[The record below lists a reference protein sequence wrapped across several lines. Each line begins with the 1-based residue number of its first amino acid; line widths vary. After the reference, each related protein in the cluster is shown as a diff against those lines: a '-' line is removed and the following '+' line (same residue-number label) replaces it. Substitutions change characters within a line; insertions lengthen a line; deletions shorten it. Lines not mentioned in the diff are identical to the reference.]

1 MDIKTL
7 FHNLREEVS
16 CSVCTN
22 IYTDPKQLPCL
33 HSFCLHCLNQ
43 WHRTSHGRDTIRCP
57 KCQAL
62 SRVPDSGDLKDL
74 PTSFYLNGLIDV
86 LAIRECKTSQV
97 KCGNCDKS
105 SSESSYCFHCCAFYC
120 QECVIGHN
128 IMKNYKDHRVLA
140 LKEFQD
146 KDYEDLMKRPA
157 LCPKEDHNKE
167 ELKYFCKTCEMPV
180 CQICVTLDHGGH
192 NMKLIKEE
200 AKIQKSEMRSF
211 LEKQRCN
218 LQAKMKTV
226 NQLDEEFAKL
236 MQQGEDVK
244 RDVQRFVDNLVAV
257 IEAKKQNILSSLEKE
272 TRRSLD
278 LVTERKTE
286 IQRQI
291 TAIESALENTDKLLT
306 RSSNAE
312 IIQLKKSL
320 DAIFEGVTQT
330 EPIDRDTKSLPAGFV
345 FKENPKLL
353 ETVKTDNIGT
363 LQILHLTMASH
374 SICEGE
380 GIEEGMVNREVQF
393 TLTSRN
399 GRGKQ
404 CYSQRDHVTVEIR
417 DERGRECAT
426 EVGINDGGDG
436 LYQIKYTP
444 KDEGRCKVSVKVNG
458 EHIKRSPFTVVI
470 KPFQFKPVLSFGEKG
485 SALEMF
491 NGPFGLAVNARD
503 EIAVTESYSNR
514 IQIFNSDG
522 DFLRFFNSEALGFRS
537 PRGIAFHN
545 NGNIFVGSH
554 FSRIVIFDGR
564 GEYVGSF
571 GGLGSLD
578 NQLRNPWGLSVD
590 SDGNVIVADK
600 GNSLIKIFSPDG
612 KFLMKIGG
620 QGTLKSPVHCIQYD
634 KYLIVSDNGEHC
646 IKVFDRNGNFQYMF
660 GKEGSGDGEFNA
672 PSCMAVNKSG
682 HLMVCD
688 ECNHRVQIFEL
699 NGKFIGKFGTNGSNL
714 GEFKN
719 PVSLVILGNDRIAVS
734 DFNNHRIQLF
744 E

>member
-16 CSVCTN
+16 CPVCTN

-120 QECVIGHN
+120 LECVIGHN
-128 IMKNYKDHRVLA
+128 IMKSYKDHRILA

-146 KDYEDLMKRPA
+146 KDYEDVMKRPDF
-157 LCPKEDHNKE
+157 CPTEDHNKE

-200 AKIQKSEMRSF
+200 AEIQKSEMRS
-211 LEKQRCN
+211 LVEKQRCN

-312 IIQLKKSL
+312 IVQLKKSL
-320 DAIFEGVTQT
+320 DTIFEGVAQT

-345 FKENPKLL
+345 FKENPELL

-374 SICEGE
+374 SICEGK

-393 TLTSRN
+393 TLTSRK

-404 CYSQRDHVTVEIR
+404 RYSERDHVTVEIR

-426 EVGINDGGDG
+426 KVGINDCGDG

-522 DFLRFFNSEALGFRS
+522 DFLRFFHSEALGFRS

-545 NGNIFVGSH
+545 NGNIFVGTYS
-554 FSRIVIFDGR
+554 SRIGIFDGR
-564 GEYVGSF
+564 ENYVGSF

-600 GNSLIKIFSPDG
+600 GNSLIKIFSTDG

-634 KYLIVSDNGEHC
+634 KYLIVSDKGEHC